1 MFLVCMES
9 SKSPES
15 SFLSN
20 PKIYSYVILLKNK
33 LVRACSLYSWLFS
46 FHVCTIVY
54 LWQCK
59 TARMFI
65 WKSTSSYVFSVGFT
79 FNHWLDFRFT
89 SLLQQHSNIIH
100 YYWVLIN
107 LLFILLLS
115 SFLII
120 HYYFLFPTQYYHY
133 HYHYHSPSPPTW
145 LWSIISYNSCLY
157 FSEIGCWC
165 WYLICRS
172 KRSESL
178 FCYQFLRGD
187 DDGWNFQRKRKI
199 LSGSY
204 SPCLCLSGLYQ
215 VSTTRERSFLR
226 QLLHIIDMFLMFC
239 IFISWNLVGIS
250 GEDFF
255 TVCIHIIG
263 ELNTQYYVDWS
274 SSILWVK

>member
-89 SLLQQHSNIIH
+89 SLFQQHSNIIH
-100 YYWVLIN
+100 YYWVVIN
-107 LLFILLLS
+107 LFCCFRPFLSFIITFY
-115 SFLII
+115 FLPSII
-120 HYYFLFPTQYYHY
+120 IIIITITPPHPQPDYDQLFPTILVCISVKSAVDVDISSAGVKGV
-133 HYHYHSPSPPTW
+133 SPCSA
-145 LWSIISYNSCLY
+145 INSCEEM
-157 FSEIGCWC
+157 SMDEIFNGKGKYYPGLIPLVYA
-165 WYLICRS
+165 YLDYI
-172 KRSESL
+172 K
-178 FCYQFLRGD
+178 
-187 DDGWNFQRKRKI
+187 
-199 LSGSY
+199 
-204 SPCLCLSGLYQ
+204 
-215 VSTTRERSFLR
+215 
-226 QLLHIIDMFLMFC
+226 
-239 IFISWNLVGIS
+239 
-250 GEDFF
+250 
-255 TVCIHIIG
+255 
-263 ELNTQYYVDWS
+263 
-274 SSILWVK
+274 